1 MKNKLC
7 TAVSTILLLPPFVL
21 LFLRR
26 WEWALESPVAEIMIY
41 SCTAIMLLSGVFTA
55 LAYRSGVKNRWM
67 QLCLVAALLYAAVAV
82 AVVGLAVAQQI
93 RP

>member
-67 QLCLVAALLYAAVAV
+67 QVLLVVETLYAV
-82 AVVGLAVAQQI
+82 LAVAI
-93 RP
+93 LGLIASDML

>member
-67 QLCLVAALLYAAVAV
+67 QVLLVVETLYAVL
-82 AVVGLAVAQQI
+82 AVVILGLIAADML
-93 RP
+93 

>member
-67 QLCLVAALLYAAVAV
+67 QVLLVAETLSAV
-82 AVVGLAVAQQI
+82 LAVAI
-93 RP
+93 LGLIAADML

>member
-67 QLCLVAALLYAAVAV
+67 QVLLVAETLYAV
-82 AVVGLAVAQQI
+82 LAVAI
-93 RP
+93 LGLIAADML

>member
-67 QLCLVAALLYAAVAV
+67 QVLLVVETIYAV
-82 AVVGLAVAQQI
+82 LAVAI
-93 RP
+93 LGLIAADML

>member
-67 QLCLVAALLYAAVAV
+67 QVLLVVETLYAV
-82 AVVGLAVAQQI
+82 LAVAI
-93 RP
+93 LWLIAADML

>member
-26 WEWALESPVAEIMIY
+26 WEWALESLVAEIMIY

-67 QLCLVAALLYAAVAV
+67 QVLLVVETLYAV
-82 AVVGLAVAQQI
+82 LAVAI
-93 RP
+93 LGLIAADML

>member
-55 LAYRSGVKNRWM
+55 LAYRTGVKNRWM
-67 QLCLVAALLYAAVAV
+67 QVLLVVETLYAV
-82 AVVGLAVAQQI
+82 LAVAI
-93 RP
+93 LGLIAADML

>member
-7 TAVSTILLLPPFVL
+7 TTVSTILLLPPFVL

-67 QLCLVAALLYAAVAV
+67 QVLLVVETLYAV
-82 AVVGLAVAQQI
+82 LAVAI
-93 RP
+93 LGLIAADML

>member
-1 MKNKLC
+1 M
-7 TAVSTILLLPPFVL
+7 LLPPFVL

-67 QLCLVAALLYAAVAV
+67 QVLLVVETLYAV
-82 AVVGLAVAQQI
+82 LAVAI
-93 RP
+93 LGLIAADML

>member
-26 WEWALESPVAEIMIY
+26 WEWALESPVAEITIY

-67 QLCLVAALLYAAVAV
+67 QVLLVVETLYAV
-82 AVVGLAVAQQI
+82 LAVAI
-93 RP
+93 LGLIAADML

>member
-67 QLCLVAALLYAAVAV
+67 QVLLVVETLYAV
-82 AVVGLAVAQQI
+82 LAVAI
-93 RP
+93 LALIAADML

>member
-41 SCTAIMLLSGVFTA
+41 SCTAIMLLSGVFTT

-67 QLCLVAALLYAAVAV
+67 QVLLVVETLYAV
-82 AVVGLAVAQQI
+82 LAVAI
-93 RP
+93 LGLIAADML

>member
-67 QLCLVAALLYAAVAV
+67 QVLLVVETLYAV
-82 AVVGLAVAQQI
+82 LAVAI
-93 RP
+93 LGLIAADML

>member
-67 QLCLVAALLYAAVAV
+67 QVLLVVETLYAVLAA
-82 AVVGLAVAQQI
+82 AILGLIAADML
-93 RP
+93 

>member
-41 SCTAIMLLSGVFTA
+41 SCTAIMLLSGGFTA
-55 LAYRSGVKNRWM
+55 LPYRSGVKNRWM
-67 QLCLVAALLYAAVAV
+67 QVLLVVETLYAV
-82 AVVGLAVAQQI
+82 LAVAI
-93 RP
+93 LGLIAADML

>member
-41 SCTAIMLLSGVFTA
+41 SCTAIMLLSGLFTA

-67 QLCLVAALLYAAVAV
+67 QVLLVVETVYA
-82 AVVGLAVAQQI
+82 GLAVAI
-93 RP
+93 LGLIAANML

>member
-41 SCTAIMLLSGVFTA
+41 SCTTIMLLSGVFTA

-67 QLCLVAALLYAAVAV
+67 QVLLVVETLYAV
-82 AVVGLAVAQQI
+82 LAVAI
-93 RP
+93 LGLIAADML

>member
-26 WEWALESPVAEIMIY
+26 WEWALESPVGEIMIY

-67 QLCLVAALLYAAVAV
+67 QVLLVVETLYAV
-82 AVVGLAVAQQI
+82 LAVAI
-93 RP
+93 LGLIAADML

>member
-21 LFLRR
+21 LLLRR

-67 QLCLVAALLYAAVAV
+67 QVLLVVETLYAV
-82 AVVGLAVAQQI
+82 LAVAI
-93 RP
+93 LGLIAADML

>member
-41 SCTAIMLLSGVFTA
+41 SCTAVMLLSGVFTA

-67 QLCLVAALLYAAVAV
+67 QVLLVVETLYAV
-82 AVVGLAVAQQI
+82 LAVAI
-93 RP
+93 LGLIAADML

>member
-67 QLCLVAALLYAAVAV
+67 QVLLVAETLYAVLAA
-82 AVVGLAVAQQI
+82 AILGLIAADML
-93 RP
+93 

>member
-67 QLCLVAALLYAAVAV
+67 QVLLVVDTLYAV
-82 AVVGLAVAQQI
+82 LAVAI
-93 RP
+93 LGLIAADML

>member
-1 MKNKLC
+1 MKNKVC

-67 QLCLVAALLYAAVAV
+67 QVLLVVETLYAV
-82 AVVGLAVAQQI
+82 LAVAI
-93 RP
+93 LGLIAADML

>member
-55 LAYRSGVKNRWM
+55 LAYRSGVKTRWM
-67 QLCLVAALLYAAVAV
+67 QVLLVVETLYAV
-82 AVVGLAVAQQI
+82 LAVAI
-93 RP
+93 LGLIAADML

>member
-41 SCTAIMLLSGVFTA
+41 SAIMLLSGVCTA

-67 QLCLVAALLYAAVAV
+67 QVLLVVETLYAV
-82 AVVGLAVAQQI
+82 LAVAI
-93 RP
+93 LGLIAADML

>member
-41 SCTAIMLLSGVFTA
+41 SCTAIILLSGVFTA

-67 QLCLVAALLYAAVAV
+67 QVLLVVETLYAV
-82 AVVGLAVAQQI
+82 LAVAI
-93 RP
+93 LGLIAADML

>member
-67 QLCLVAALLYAAVAV
+67 QVLLVVETLYAVMAVAILGLIV
-82 AVVGLAVAQQI
+82 ADML
-93 RP
+93 

>member
-26 WEWALESPVAEIMIY
+26 WEWALESPWP
-41 SCTAIMLLSGVFTA
+41 
-55 LAYRSGVKNRWM
+55 RS
-67 QLCLVAALLYAAVAV
+67 
-82 AVVGLAVAQQI
+82 
-93 RP
+93 

>member
-7 TAVSTILLLPPFVL
+7 TAVSTILLLPPIVL

-67 QLCLVAALLYAAVAV
+67 QVLLVVETLYAV
-82 AVVGLAVAQQI
+82 LAVAI
-93 RP
+93 LGLIAADML